1 MAAPAA
7 SFTQEPKNAL
17 ALLLTLASTALAQ
30 TENSTRLVRTSQ
42 PAQIRYDDP
51 DGTKVNWKFY
61 VPYNQQ
67 HSNLENPQRGQRAET
82 VIAQPQTSGVQHQQ
96 RLIQSHQQPSPSP
109 LSNVVP
115 NQQEYKSYASVPTHI
130 KELILQTYEPQRPY
144 VDPSAFIH
152 QQGLSFEQA
161 NSRSDISQ
169 SSQYESPIGKYQ
181 TIDDTRTASTDF
193 YYGERMAKPQ
203 GRINYKE
210 DYDQRQNEQHHH
222 DHHHHHHHQ
231 HHSQSQE
238 NQNSQQSQQIIGIT
252 VPIETMPV
260 QPVPKLVIDKNM
272 PQEIQQLL
280 HYQSQIPYDVI
291 ANRITYRPKTLF
303 IPKPIPDDSKG
314 PYYYKSK
321 IYFMKDDNIDE
332 IEDVKSIDDSQ
343 RH

>member
-1 MAAPAA
+1 MLL
-7 SFTQEPKNAL
+7 NV
-17 ALLLTLASTALAQ
+17 LLLTLASTVLAQ
-30 TENSTRLVRTSQ
+30 TESSTRLTRTSQ
-42 PAQIRYDDP
+42 QAQIRYDDP
-51 DGTKVNWKFY
+51 DDMNLELFPDFQGTKVNWKFY

-67 HSNLENPQRGQRAET
+67 RAHLENPQRGQRAET
-82 VIAQPQTSGVQHQQ
+82 AIAQPQTGGQHQQ
-96 RLIQSHQQPSPSP
+96 PRLVQSHNQQVLPA

-115 NQQEYKSYASVPTHI
+115 GQPEYKSYASIPTHI

-144 VDPSAFIH
+144 VDPSSFIH
-152 QQGLSFEQA
+152 QQGLSIEQA
-161 NSRSDISQ
+161 NSPSDISH
-169 SSQYESPIGKYQ
+169 STRYVSPAAKYQ
-181 TIDDTRTASTDF
+181 TIEDTRTASTDS
-193 YYGERMAKPQ
+193 YYHDERTAKPQ
-203 GRINYKE
+203 GRIDYKE
-210 DYDQRQNEQHHH
+210 DYDQRIQQH
-222 DHHHHHHHQ
+222 
-231 HHSQSQE
+231 QSQ
-238 NQNSQQSQQIIGIT
+238 SQQSQHSHNSQQIVGIT

-332 IEDVKSIDDSQ
+332 VEDVKPIDESL

>member
-1 MAAPAA
+1 M
-7 SFTQEPKNAL
+7 
-17 ALLLTLASTALAQ
+17 LLNVLFLTLASTVLAQ
-30 TENSTRLVRTSQ
+30 TETSTRLARTSQ
-42 PAQIRYDDP
+42 AAQIRYDDP

-67 HSNLENPQRGQRAET
+67 RAHLENPQRDQRAET
-82 VIAQPQTSGVQHQQ
+82 AIAQPQTLAGQHQQ
-96 RLIQSHQQPSPSP
+96 TRLVQSHHQQPVSS

-115 NQQEYKSYASVPTHI
+115 GQPEYKSYASVPTHI

-144 VDPSAFIH
+144 VDPSSFIH
-152 QQGLSFEQA
+152 QQGLSIEQA
-161 NSRSDISQ
+161 NSPSDISH
-169 SSQYESPIGKYQ
+169 SARYVSPAAKYQ
-181 TIDDTRTASTDF
+181 TIEDTRTASSDF

-203 GRINYKE
+203 GRIDYKE
-210 DYDQRQNEQHHH
+210 DYDQRTQQHE
-222 DHHHHHHHQ
+222 
-231 HHSQSQE
+231 QSQQSQHS
-238 NQNSQQSQQIIGIT
+238 QNSQQIVGIT

-332 IEDVKSIDDSQ
+332 VEDVKPIDESQ